1 MEYDC
6 YKEVETLK
14 ASIWKKVFATISFWV
29 LIFFGGS
36 VVMLWNAISPSMA
49 QYRPGDLGYTVLQ
62 IISTGVGSVLA
73 VLAFDSITKSKCQL
87 LCAINC
93 TISATFMGVLIALN
107 ILLKNGNV
115 SRYISVGFAFAILIY
130 FAYISVKNY
139 EKDVEKD
146 LKAAQEEIEQ
156 SEPVM
161 ELFKKFSKQ
170 AGMTVP
176 QYTRYI
182 RIQTEIAAGKSEQE
196 AVQIVEQEDAERM
209 KKK

>member
-1 MEYDC
+1 MEYDS

-73 VLAFDSITKSKCQL
+73 VLALDSITKSKCQL

-130 FAYISVKNY
+130 FAVGLLTLAYYLLWMTGIL
-139 EKDVEKD
+139 D
-146 LKAAQEEIEQ
+146 LWPDAFVQCYPLRLWFATL
-156 SEPVM
+156 STAGN
-161 ELFKKFSKQ
+161 ELLRLGPLFLSGGLLFL
-170 AGMTVP
+170 ALN
-176 QYTRYI
+176 R
-182 RIQTEIAAGKSEQE
+182 
-196 AVQIVEQEDAERM
+196 
-209 KKK
+209 